1 MLHRNLALKGAAL
14 GLAIFLWFWVLLNER
29 SPFVPV
35 PVSTQIRADAVEP
48 GLALNQALP
57 IAKVDVSALKRES
70 SDIGR
75 RVTAFVSCRGLD
87 EGTHTLPV
95 HVRVPE
101 NVTIKNVRPGEVAVS
116 LERVVSEAR
125 RVELHLTGEPP
136 AGYELIGADSSPEV
150 VRLSGPRGRVDQAT
164 HVLATVD
171 LGRALPEVPLSITV
185 VPVDSSG
192 DRVPGL
198 NCDPE
203 RVNVAVQMKLVIASR
218 TVPVTVKGEGSLPP
232 DLRLVSVKVEPSMV
246 TIVGPATQVQRI
258 SHVETTPLA
267 LTRVSRSFR
276 QELMLAV
283 PEGVSLLGERT
294 VRVTIAVEAGASLT
308 PSEGEAAEGEPADSP
323 PAR

>member
-29 SPFVPV
+29 SPFVAV

-57 IAKVDVSALKRES
+57 IAKVDISALKRES

-101 NVTIKNVRPGEVAVS
+101 NVTIKNVHPGEVEVS

-136 AGYELIGADSSPEV
+136 AGYELIGAESSPEV
-150 VRLSGPRGRVDQAT
+150 VRLSGPRSRVDQAT
-164 HVLATVD
+164 HVSATVD

-203 RVNVAVQMKLVIASR
+203 RVNVSVQMKLVIASR
-218 TVPVTVKGEGSLPP
+218 TVPVTVQGEGSLPP
-232 DLRLVSVKVEPSMV
+232 DLRLVSVKVEPSMI

-258 SHVETTPLA
+258 SHIETAPLPLA
-267 LTRVSRSFR
+267 RVSRSFR
-276 QELMLAV
+276 QELMLEV
-283 PEGVSLLGERT
+283 PEGISLLGART
-294 VRVTIAVEAGASLT
+294 VRVTIAVEAGASLA
-308 PSEGEAAEGEPADSP
+308 PSEGEIPEEEQPEP
-323 PAR
+323 